1 MRKINGK
8 LRIYSVYAQYATCML
23 ILYFEFLDLVF

>member
-8 LRIYSVYAQYATCML
+8 LRIYGVYAQYATCML
-23 ILYFEFLDLVF
+23 TLYFEFLDLAF